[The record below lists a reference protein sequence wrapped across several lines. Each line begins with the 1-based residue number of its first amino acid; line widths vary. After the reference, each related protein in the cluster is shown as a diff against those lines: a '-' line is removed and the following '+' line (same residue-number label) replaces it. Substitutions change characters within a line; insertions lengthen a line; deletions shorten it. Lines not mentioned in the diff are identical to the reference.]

1 MNPTRKTLSLL
12 TSALCG
18 AALLAAPAAYAG
30 IDLGVMGD
38 VSYTSTS
45 SSDPTKDEP
54 NAFSFGGLDLF
65 STQKID
71 PATSAF
77 FEVVL
82 ENDGDAFVVDV
93 ERYWIKHQFNQAFS
107 LGAGRFH
114 APLGYWNR
122 NFHHGVLLQDT
133 PSRPSFLDFE
143 DGTTATLP
151 MHVVGLLA
159 EGKFAGGLG
168 YELSFANSSAY
179 DTSAGLGSGEILIPN
194 VSDVNNKKAVLGRLL
209 YQLPSQGLHVA
220 AFFMNNSLSEAVG
233 GVMPAGW
240 TMTPAAGDELVKQT
254 VGGMDFRY
262 EMKGFDVLAEYYNLK
277 NKAQSG
283 VGDGKSH
290 TANEYY
296 VQLGYRFADK
306 FKAVYRHE
314 DVSFDY
320 KAGNMDEYFAII
332 GRAEPWKTDV
342 AALRYDVSDSNAIML
357 EYKNEKPEV
366 TDSVKTTT
374 LNWSFMMF

>member
-1 MNPTRKTLSLL
+1 MNPTKKTLSLL

-38 VSYTSTS
+38 VSYYTTS
-45 SSDPTKDEP
+45 SNDPTKEEP
-54 NAFSFGGLDLF
+54 NAFSFGGLDLY

-71 PATSAF
+71 PQTSTF
-77 FEVVL
+77 FELVM
-82 ENDGDAFVVDV
+82 ENDGEQFVVDV
-93 ERYWIKHQFNQAFS
+93 ERYWIKHEFDRAFS

-122 NFHHGVLLQDT
+122 NFHHGVFLQDT
-133 PSRPSFLDFE
+133 VSRPSFLDFE

-151 MHVVGLLA
+151 MHVVGLLG
-159 EGKFAGGLG
+159 EGKFARNFG
-168 YELSFANSSAY
+168 YELSYANSSAF
-179 DTSAGLGSGEILIPN
+179 DTVSGSEILVPN
-194 VSDVNNKKAVLGRLL
+194 VADVNNKKAVLGRLM
-209 YQLPSQGLHVA
+209 YQLPAQGLHVA
-220 AFFMNNSLSEAVG
+220 GFFMNNSLSEASPSTDAYG
-233 GVMPAGW
+233 L
-240 TMTPAAGDELVKQT
+240 TLGDELVKQT

-262 EMKGFDVLAEYYNLK
+262 EKAGFDVLAEYYNLK
-277 NKAQSG
+277 NKAQAG

-296 VQLGYRFADK
+296 VQLGYRFLDK
-306 FKAVYRHE
+306 FKATYRHE
-314 DVSFDY
+314 DVTFDY
-320 KAGNMDEYFAII
+320 KAGNVDECVAII

-342 AALRYDVSDSNAIML
+342 ACLRYDVSDSNAVML
-357 EYKNEKPEV
+357 EYKKETPEV
-366 TDSVKTTT
+366 TDSVKTVT

>member
-1 MNPTRKTLSLL
+1 MNPTKKTLSLL

-54 NAFSFGGLDLF
+54 NAFSFGGLDLY

-71 PATSAF
+71 PQTSAF
-77 FEVVL
+77 FEMVM
-82 ENDGDAFVVDV
+82 ENDGDAFVVDI
-93 ERYWIKHQFNQAFS
+93 ERYWIKHEFDRAFS

-122 NFHHGVLLQDT
+122 NFHHGVFLQDT
-133 PSRPSFLDFE
+133 VSRPSFLDFE

-159 EGKFAGGLG
+159 EGKFARNFG
-168 YELSFANSSAY
+168 YEFSYANSSAY
-179 DTSAGLGSGEILIPN
+179 DTSAGLGTGEILIPN
-194 VSDVNNKKAVLGRLL
+194 VADVNNKKAVLGRLM
-209 YQLPSQGLHVA
+209 YQLPAQGLHVA
-220 AFFMNNSLSEAVG
+220 GFFMNNSLSEAAPTPTSFYA
-233 GVMPAGW
+233 GVAF
-240 TMTPAAGDELVKQT
+240 GDELIKQM
-254 VGGMDFRY
+254 VYGMDLRY
-262 EMKGFDVLAEYYNLK
+262 EKAGFDVLAEYYNLS
-277 NKAQSG
+277 NDAQPG
-283 VGDGKSH
+283 IGDGQSH
-290 TANEYY
+290 TGIEYY

-306 FKAVYRHE
+306 FKATYRHE
-314 DVSFDY
+314 SVDFDTT
-320 KAGNMDEYFAII
+320 ANSSSRDEYYAII
-332 GRAEPWKTDV
+332 GRTEPWKTDV
-342 AALRYDVSDSNAIML
+342 AVLRYDVSDSNALML
-357 EYKNEKPEV
+357 EYKKETPDIS
-366 TDSVKTTT
+366 DSVKTTT

>member
-1 MNPTRKTLSLL
+1 MKPTKKNLSLL

-30 IDLGVMGD
+30 IDLGMMGD

-54 NAFSFGGLDLF
+54 TAFSFGGLDLF

-71 PATSAF
+71 PQTSTF
-77 FEVVL
+77 FELVM

-133 PSRPSFLDFE
+133 PSRPGFLDFE
-143 DGTTATLP
+143 DGATATLP

-159 EGKFAGGLG
+159 EGKFGGGFG
-168 YELSFANSSAY
+168 YELSYANSSAF
-179 DTSAGLGSGEILIPN
+179 DTNGGSEILIPN
-194 VSDVNNKKAVLGRLL
+194 VADVNNKKAIFGRLL
-209 YQLPSQGLHVA
+209 YQLPAQGLHVA
-220 AFFMNNSLSEAVG
+220 GFFMNNSLSEAATSG
-233 GVMPAGW
+233 SAYG
-240 TMTPAAGDELVKQT
+240 AAFGDELVKQT
-254 VGGMDFRY
+254 VAGMDFRY
-262 EMKGFDVLAEYYNLK
+262 EKMGFDVLAEYYNLK
-277 NKAQSG
+277 NKAQTG
-283 VGDGKSH
+283 IGDGKSH

-314 DVSFDY
+314 DVTFDY
-320 KAGNMDEYFAII
+320 KAGNVDEYFNII

-342 AALRYDVSDSNAIML
+342 VALRYEVSDSNALTL
-357 EYKNEKPEV
+357 EYKKETPEV
-366 TDSVKTTT
+366 TESVKTTT
-374 LNWSFMMF
+374 LNWAFMMF